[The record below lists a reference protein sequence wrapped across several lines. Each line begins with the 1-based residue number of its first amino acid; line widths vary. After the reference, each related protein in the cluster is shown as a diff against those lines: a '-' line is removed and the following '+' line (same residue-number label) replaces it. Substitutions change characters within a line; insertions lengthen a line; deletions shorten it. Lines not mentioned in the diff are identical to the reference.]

1 MTSMSALFQSFQP
14 RKIETLVE
22 NKNVYS
28 AELSELYVY
37 ETFQKA
43 KNVYLQFDFPIIASM
58 LQGKKHMY
66 VGNKPSFDFIPGET
80 VTLPSNEKMII
91 DFPDAKIDEPTR
103 CLALGIDMNKI
114 KNTTEKYLDM
124 IDIKDDNKLSVDVS
138 LNPQHLKNNDH
149 LKHLINKLMITFI
162 QDNKSKNAL
171 IDIMINELIIRLL
184 QTKAKHIILSEGK
197 MDINKNRLAYIMNY
211 IEENITEDL
220 SVESLAN
227 KAYMSTSNFYRK
239 FKDTFGETPI
249 DYLNTK
255 RIERAKQLL
264 RITNE
269 QINHIAHL
277 CGYNSSC
284 YFTRLFKNKTG
295 MTPNQYRKISLTY

>member
-1 MTSMSALFQSFQP
+1 MSYLFQSFQP
-14 RKIETLVE
+14 SKIETLVE

-28 AELSELYVY
+28 SEFSELYVY

-66 VGNKPSFDFIPGET
+66 VGSKPSFDFIPGET

-91 DFPDAKIDEPTR
+91 DFPEAKIDEPTR
-103 CLALGIDMNKI
+103 CLALGIDINKI
-114 KNTTEKYLDM
+114 KNTTEQYMDM
-124 IDIKDDNKLSVDVS
+124 IDIRDDNKLSVDVS

-149 LKHLINKLMITFI
+149 IKHLINKLMITFI

-197 MDINKNRLAYIMNY
+197 MDINKNRLAYITKY
-211 IEENITEDL
+211 IEDNITEDL

-255 RIERAKQLL
+255 RIEKAKQLL

-269 QINHIAHL
+269 QITHIAHL

-284 YFTRLFKNKTG
+284 YFTRIFKNKTG
-295 MTPNQYRKISLTY
+295 MTPNQYRKKLAFY

>member
-1 MTSMSALFQSFQP
+1 MSTLFQSFQP

-28 AELSELYVY
+28 AEFSELYVY

-91 DFPDAKIDEPTR
+91 DFPDAKIDDPTR
-103 CLALGIDMNKI
+103 CLALGIDINKI
-114 KNTTEKYLDM
+114 KNTTEQYRDM
-124 IDIKDDNKLSVDVS
+124 IDIRDDNKLFVDVS
-138 LNPQHLKNNDH
+138 LNPQHLKNNVH
-149 LKHLINKLMITFI
+149 LKHLMNKLMNTFI

-197 MDINKNRLAYIMNY
+197 LDINKNRLAYIINY
-211 IEENITEDL
+211 IEDNITEDL

-239 FKDTFGETPI
+239 FKDTFGVTPI
-249 DYLNTK
+249 DFLNTK

-264 RITNE
+264 RLTNE
-269 QINHIAHL
+269 QINHIAQL

-295 MTPNQYRKISLTY
+295 MTPNQYRKISLSY